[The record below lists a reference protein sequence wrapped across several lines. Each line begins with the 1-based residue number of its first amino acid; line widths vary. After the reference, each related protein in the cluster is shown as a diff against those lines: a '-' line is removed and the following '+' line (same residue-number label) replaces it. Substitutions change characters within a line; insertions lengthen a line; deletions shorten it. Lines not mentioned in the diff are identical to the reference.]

1 MSDLESDAD
10 SRVVTENEDLNRMV
24 TRSRARLAAAN
35 VSDPSSESEQG
46 EEQSTPLISERNK
59 RPRHPQAVA
68 GMNKRARVQ
77 PNPIG
82 PPASVDDEDNEAN
95 QDEEE
100 TAESLVPLP
109 VSDRVS
115 KIMTVGLEPSQAK
128 ALRANFSP
136 KFEDPDF
143 SVNVPMLD
151 ESLYVRFKLPGNP
164 SSEAEEKRLQSL
176 QFKLLDCAKPMFEL
190 RGLLTG
196 TLANPRHKELVDL
209 ALDLWAVAFNNMTH
223 ARRKNVMKITNPKLL
238 IMLNNRKH
246 FDPKDSDQLFGEKF
260 TRAVVRESKNIASC
274 EQAEK
279 LLEVALQAKTKRRSN
294 TSTQR
299 P

>member
-1 MSDLESDAD
+1 
-10 SRVVTENEDLNRMV
+10 
-24 TRSRARLAAAN
+24 
-35 VSDPSSESEQG
+35 
-46 EEQSTPLISERNK
+46 
-59 RPRHPQAVA
+59 
-68 GMNKRARVQ
+68 
-77 PNPIG
+77 
-82 PPASVDDEDNEAN
+82 
-95 QDEEE
+95 
-100 TAESLVPLP
+100 
-109 VSDRVS
+109 
-115 KIMTVGLEPSQAK
+115 
-128 ALRANFSP
+128 
-136 KFEDPDF
+136 
-143 SVNVPMLD
+143 
-151 ESLYVRFKLPGNP
+151 
-164 SSEAEEKRLQSL
+164 
-176 QFKLLDCAKPMFEL
+176 MFEL
-190 RGLLTG
+190 RGLLTS
-196 TLANPRHKELVDL
+196 TLANPRHKELVDS